1 MTEEQI
7 KFKEKW
13 YAKNITIA
21 ILLCI
26 CSIIP
31 FAAVLAIPL
40 VIIKGSKLKKIL
52 KQNQNDYQET
62 LQKKVT
68 EINGLNSKI
77 NQLSSSVNSANQEIH
92 KLKGLIS
99 PDAKKVVEL
108 QEQQSEIQSIID
120 KLTHEMKTLET
131 NKKDKVWEV
140 KSAIKDI
147 EQEFKQKEQE
157 YNNKLYELKSKI
169 SNKEMVID
177 EYEDKIIE
185 LRDEVLLQS
194 FALYR
199 PQYDFVNS
207 ARYKVE
213 LDEIR
218 GQQKA
223 MIKAGTAALG
233 STDWTVNNDARK
245 GKKMVNDMKK
255 LLLRAFNSECE
266 FIVSKVKYNNF
277 DTCLKRMKKS
287 AETIAKLG
295 IIMNITISNNYLDLK
310 ISELRL
316 ALEYKQ
322 MKQKEKEEQ
331 QELRAKMREEARVQR
346 EIEEERRK
354 VEKEK
359 MHYINAFKE
368 AQKQL
373 KECEDEM
380 QKAAIEEKLSSMQTQ
395 MAEIDKN
402 LADIDYREANQRA
415 GYVYIISN
423 IGSFGENVYKIGM
436 TRRLNPQERVDELGS
451 ASVPFNFDVH
461 AMIFSKDAP
470 TLETALHHAFDNKK
484 INMVNKRREFFNVS
498 LNEIEEVVKSNFDG
512 SVDFVKTAAA
522 EQYRESLKI
531 KQQLLG

>member
-1 MTEEQI
+1 MTEE
-7 KFKEKW
+7 KTVFKEKW
-13 YAKNITIA
+13 YVRNLTIA
-21 ILLCI
+21 ILLCV
-26 CSIIP
+26 CSVFP
-31 FAAVLAIPL
+31 FASILAIPL
-40 VIIKGSKLKKIL
+40 VIIKGSQFKKML
-52 KQNQNDYQET
+52 EQNKTIYQDV
-62 LQKKVT
+62 LQEKD
-68 EINGLNSKI
+68 SQI
-77 NQLSSSVNSANQEIH
+77 NQLYVSVNSANQEIN
-92 KLKGLIS
+92 KLKGLLS

-108 QEQQSEIQSIID
+108 QNQQKQIESKIKEITSSLRTVRQEYQQKYVAYNHEID
-120 KLTHEMKTLET
+120 ELTLKI
-131 NKKDKVWEV
+131 KDKKMAVA
-140 KSAIKDI
+140 K
-147 EQEFKQKEQE
+147 
-157 YNNKLYELKSKI
+157 
-169 SNKEMVID
+169 
-177 EYEDKIIE
+177 YEDEIVE

-207 ARYKVE
+207 DRYKLE
-213 LDEIR
+213 LDKIR

-223 MIKAGTAALG
+223 MIKADTAALS

-295 IIMNITISNNYLDLK
+295 TIMNITISLKYLNLK
-310 ISELRL
+310 INELRL

-331 QELRAKMREEARVQR
+331 QELRAKMREEARIQR
-346 EIEEERRK
+346 EIEEERKK

-368 AQKQL
+368 VQKQL
-373 KECEDEM
+373 KECKDET
-380 QKAAIEEKLSSMQTQ
+380 QKIAIEEKLSFMQTQ
-395 MAEIDKN
+395 MAEIDKI

-470 TLETALHHAFDNKK
+470 TLETALHHAFENKK

-498 LNEIEEVVKSNFDG
+498 LDEIEDVVKSNFDG

-531 KQQLLG
+531 KQQLIH

>member
-1 MTEEQI
+1 MTEE
-7 KFKEKW
+7 KAVFKEKW
-13 YAKNITIA
+13 YVRNLTIA
-21 ILLCI
+21 ILLCV
-26 CSIIP
+26 CSIFP
-31 FAAVLAIPL
+31 FAAILVIPL

-52 KQNQNDYQET
+52 EQQQA
-62 LQKKVT
+62 LQQSELQQKAT
-68 EINGLNSKI
+68 EIKNLNSKI
-77 NQLSSSVNSANQEIH
+77 NQLCLSVNSGNQEIH
-92 KLKGLIS
+92 NLKGLIS

-108 QEQQSEIQSIID
+108 QSQQSELQSNID
-120 KLTHEMKTLET
+120 NLKREIKTLET

-140 KSAIKDI
+140 KSAIKTA
-147 EQEFKQKEQE
+147 EQEFKQKEEE
-157 YNNKLYELKSKI
+157 YNKKLYELELKI
-169 SNKEMVID
+169 SNKEMVVD
-177 EYEDKIIE
+177 ELGDEIIE

-207 ARYKVE
+207 ARYKLE

-295 IIMNITISNNYLDLK
+295 TIMNITISLKYLNLK

-331 QELRAKMREEARVQR
+331 QELRARLREEARVQR
-346 EIEEERRK
+346 EIEEERKK

-373 KECEDEM
+373 KECEDEI
-380 QKAAIEEKLSSMQTQ
+380 QKAAIEEKLASMQTQ

-436 TRRLNPQERVDELGS
+436 TRRLNPQECVDELGS

-470 TLETALHHAFDNKK
+470 TLETALHHAFENKK

-498 LNEIEEVVKSNFDG
+498 LDEIEEVVKSNFDG

-531 KQQLLG
+531 KQQLVN